1 MNILLKIINE
11 EVDKL
16 LNEDDYRGE
25 HSAPS
30 SNGDDAAIHDLTKLY
45 PDDIYGNDAA
55 RSYGH
60 YGDNRDYEAI
70 NIIQSVR
77 NKPNAR
83 VKIYR
88 AVPDIGYD
96 INQKIKELNS
106 IIMYRDKFHFFPM
119 KNQIIY
125 GLEDKYPIEKYSYD
139 EQQKMMYVD
148 IQNQITNY
156 QNQTG
161 DKLGINN
168 GDWVTISK
176 NYAKEH
182 GKSNLNNK
190 YKVISKTV
198 PAQHL
203 FTDANDIFEWG
214 YDVN

>member
-1 MNILLKIINE
+1 MNILLEIILDEIHTFINE
-11 EVDKL
+11 EG
-16 LNEDDYRGE
+16 YRGE
-25 HSAPS
+25 HTAPS
-30 SNGDDAAIHDLTKLY
+30 SSGDDAPIYDLTKLY
-45 PDDIYGNDAA
+45 PEDIYGNDAA

-77 NKPNAR
+77 NKPNAQ

-88 AVPDIGYD
+88 AVPDINYD
-96 INQKIKELNS
+96 INQKIKELHS
-106 IIMYRDKFHFFPM
+106 IIKYHDKFHFFPM

-125 GLEDKYPIEKYSYD
+125 GLAEKYPIEKYSYD
-139 EQQKMMYVD
+139 EQQKMIYDD

-168 GDWVTISK
+168 GDWVTIGM

-182 GKSNLNNK
+182 GKSNLKNK
-190 YKVISKTV
+190 YKIISKTV
-198 PAQHL
+198 PARHL